1 VRWKGALFLL
11 GGLLAG
17 VLLGLIVFFSGQPAV
32 GADPADRRLP
42 PAVGGP
48 AQDFELPLLGGSTQ
62 KLSELRGK
70 PVVINF
76 WATWCGPCRDEMP
89 LLERFA
95 QEYAGQVVVLGV
107 NSGEGES
114 QVTPFVEELKITFP
128 ILLDLDEQ
136 VTNLYFVRNFPI
148 TFFVDAEG
156 VVRAQHLGIL
166 REDLL
171 LRYIETI
178 GLAND

>member
-1 VRWKGALFLL
+1 MRWKGALFLL

-17 VLLGLIVFFSGQPAV
+17 VLLGLIVFFSGQTTVESNLAN
-32 GADPADRRLP
+32 RRLP
-42 PAVGGP
+42 PAIDGP
-48 AQDFELPLLGGSTQ
+48 AEDFELPVLDGSSQ
-62 KLSELRGK
+62 KLSDLRGT

-76 WATWCGPCRDEMP
+76 WATWCGPCREEMP

-95 QEYAGQVVVLGV
+95 QQYAGQMVVLGV
-107 NSGEGES
+107 NSGETEV
-114 QVTPFVEELKITFP
+114 QVAPFVEELQITFP
-128 ILLDLDEQ
+128 ILLDADEQ
-136 VTNLYFVRNFPI
+136 VTDLYFVRNFPI

-156 VVRAQHLGIL
+156 VVRAQHIGLL

-171 LRYIETI
+171 LRYLETI